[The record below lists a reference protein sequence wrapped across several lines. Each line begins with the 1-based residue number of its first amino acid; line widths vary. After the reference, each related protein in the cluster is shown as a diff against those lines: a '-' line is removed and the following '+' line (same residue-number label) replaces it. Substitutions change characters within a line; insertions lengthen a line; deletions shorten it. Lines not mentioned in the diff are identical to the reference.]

1 MKSIFFASMTLII
14 ASIFIACGDQG
25 GSNKPANAPAN
36 TANANTAAAQPVDAA
51 AIEADIKKLVTE
63 YAAAMVKS
71 DVAAFEKTTSDNF
84 MFVSNDGS
92 IQTRA
97 ERITSMKT
105 GATKYESL
113 TYDDLNVRVNAE
125 GNGAVVIGKAT
136 VKGMNMGKPIDGVNR
151 VTQVWSKTKDG
162 WKMTS
167 LQATPLTAKSDDK
180 KVDDKKTDDKM
191 KSDNKTADKAP
202 SSLSNK

>member
-1 MKSIFFASMTLII
+1 MTLII

-162 WKMTS
+162 WKMAS